1 MRFECLRWALLMLLL
16 LGLSAAPA
24 SAQELFPHKGSVG
37 LIVGLGPA
45 ARTASALGSTGLL
58 ALGEVGL
65 TLGLFEH
72 QELLLF
78 ARPGYQ
84 NGLRLGLATGVR
96 SVYGLN
102 AWKTFLDLT
111 VSAELVPNF
120 FIGPR
125 GAFGVQ
131 YDFGHLFGVYSALG
145 LGIGFG
151 NGLFVQGELTLG
163 FHFRTYV
170 L

>member
-1 MRFECLRWALLMLLL
+1 MGLQTRRWPVL
-16 LGLSAAPA
+16 LGVAIAFYTVPVA
-24 SAQELFPHKGSVG
+24 AQELFPHRGSVG
-37 LIVGLGPA
+37 LLVGAGPA
-45 ARTASALGSTGLL
+45 ARTTSALNNSGLL
-58 ALGEVGL
+58 ALGELGVSF
-65 TLGLFEH
+65 GLFEH

-84 NGLRLGLATGVR
+84 NGLRLGLAAGVR

-111 VSAELVPNF
+111 VSAELVPNVF
-120 FIGPR
+120 VGPR

-131 YDFGHLFGVYSALG
+131 YDFGHLFGIYTALG